1 MRVWRLC
8 RAAHA
13 KDGLSGDGGLYAPGR
28 WHLRGDRI
36 VYTAATL
43 SLAALELLVR
53 VHRAFAPTD
62 LVASEIDIPDAVEVE
77 RVLPAKL
84 ASGWDAYPARSFTQQ
99 LGTKWLAAR
108 RTAVLQVPSAVIPRE
123 SNYLLNPAH
132 PRCARVRIVGRA
144 PFSFDARLLT

>member
-1 MRVWRLC
+1 VRVWRLC
-8 RAAHA
+8 RAAYA
-13 KDGLSGDGGLYAPGR
+13 KDGLSGDGGLFASGR
-28 WHLRGDRI
+28 WHIRGDRV

-53 VHRAFAPTD
+53 IHRAFAPTD
-62 LVASEIDIPDAVEVE
+62 LVAVEIDMPDVVEIE
-77 RVLPAKL
+77 RVSPSKL
-84 ASGWDAYPARSFTQQ
+84 GSGWEAYPAPSFTQQ
-99 LGTKWLAAR
+99 LGTSWLVAR

-123 SNYLLNPAH
+123 SNYLLNPAQ